1 MRAQLEA
8 QRALLASAKSD
19 LEDTKQRL
27 AATRDDLKASM
38 AECDQARSDCAAVE
52 GRAGVKLSA
61 AARHTVENAGLRQR
75 RAELEAEVAS
85 AREEADRI
93 QSEWDLTKQRL
104 ANAEQRC
111 VFVYGWWWFG
121 WCPFTGELLPRGGR
135 RVAELKSENSELQ
148 HQSVELTRKAT
159 SLSHQLDRV
168 TNPALPHECV

>member
-1 MRAQLEA
+1 
-8 QRALLASAKSD
+8 
-19 LEDTKQRL
+19 
-27 AATRDDLKASM
+27 M

-111 VFVYGWWWFG
+111 VFVYGWLWFG
-121 WCPFTGELLPRGGR
+121 WCPLTGELLPRGER
-135 RVAELKSENSELQ
+135 RVAELKSENSELR
-148 HQSVELTRKAT
+148 HQSIELTRKAA

-168 TNPALPHECV
+168 TNPALPHECVLVCVAWGWRLPLMRVPSPGMMPASASL

>member
-104 ANAEQRC
+104 ANAEERC

-121 WCPFTGELLPRGGR
+121 
-135 RVAELKSENSELQ
+135 
-148 HQSVELTRKAT
+148 
-159 SLSHQLDRV
+159 
-168 TNPALPHECV
+168 